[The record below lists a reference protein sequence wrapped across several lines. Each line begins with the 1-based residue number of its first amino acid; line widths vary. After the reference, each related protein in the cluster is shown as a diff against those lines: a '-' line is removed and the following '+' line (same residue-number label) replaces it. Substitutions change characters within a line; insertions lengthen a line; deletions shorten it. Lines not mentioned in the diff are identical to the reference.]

1 MNMRESSVMTTP
13 TTRQLLHMREAAER
27 GHMSQETLRR
37 LLLAG
42 KGPPA
47 MKRPGSNRWL
57 FWSNEFDAWVDSGRV
72 NQSA

>member
-1 MNMRESSVMTTP
+1 MTQD
-13 TTRQLLHMREAAER
+13 RGRLIQLREAAER
-27 GHMSQETLRR
+27 TRMNEDTLRR
-37 LLLAG
+37 MLIAG

-57 FWSNEFDAWVDSGRV
+57 FWERELDAWIDSGRV

>member
-1 MNMRESSVMTTP
+1 MSADRG
-13 TTRQLLHMREAAER
+13 RLIQLREAAER
-27 GHMSQETLRR
+27 TRMNEDTLRR
-37 LLLAG
+37 MLIAG

-57 FWSNEFDAWVDSGRV
+57 FWERELDAWIDSGRV